1 MNHVR
6 NIECPIMVLNSKDDM
21 ICLEENIPK
30 TLIHD
35 MKDAALILSK
45 FGSHI
50 AYNEGLFGEGSY
62 LCRISFDFLD
72 GVRDNKMKA

>member
-50 AYNEGLFGEGSY
+50 AYNEGLLEREATFAAY
-62 LCRISFDFLD
+62 LLIF
-72 GVRDNKMKA
+72 